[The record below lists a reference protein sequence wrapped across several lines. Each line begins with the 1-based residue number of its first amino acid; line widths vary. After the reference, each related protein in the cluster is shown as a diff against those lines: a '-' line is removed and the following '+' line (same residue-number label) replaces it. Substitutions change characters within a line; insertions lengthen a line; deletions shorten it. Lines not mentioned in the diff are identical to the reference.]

1 MNDNA
6 PSGGPTPGLFI
17 PFIILAA
24 SVLVFLVWQISN
36 VQSQRTGL
44 GVAKAQVADAIQK
57 REPQVAQ
64 AIEMK
69 TRFEALGTDL
79 LELSKTDEKAMA
91 IVKKYNIQRAL
102 PAADAG
108 SAK

>member
-6 PSGGPTPGLFI
+6 PSSGPTPGLFI

-36 VQSQRTGL
+36 VQSQRTSL
-44 GVAKAQVADAIQK
+44 AKAKAEVAEAIQK

-69 TRFEALGTDL
+69 TRFEALGMDL

-102 PAADAG
+102 PPTDAG
-108 SAK
+108 AGK